1 MSTAERLAVY
11 RESERNNAERIRGR
25 FLKMQKLSNDVRVV
39 IEAYGRDFFVSAQEY
54 APGFPIREEV
64 GEDGWRTT
72 QRRSAPTL
80 AGAMREFD
88 SMVLGEQRFVE
99 SRRR

>member
-11 RESERNNAERIRGR
+11 RESERNNTERVRNG

-39 IEAYGRDFFVSAQEY
+39 IEAHGRDFSVLAQEY
-54 APGFPIREEV
+54 APGWPIREEV

-72 QRRSAPTL
+72 QWCNSPTL